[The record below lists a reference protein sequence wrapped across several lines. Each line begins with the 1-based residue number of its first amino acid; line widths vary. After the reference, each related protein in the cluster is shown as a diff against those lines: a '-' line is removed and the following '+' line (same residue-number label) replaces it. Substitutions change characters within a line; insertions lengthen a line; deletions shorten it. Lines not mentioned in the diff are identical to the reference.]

1 MANVVS
7 MWLNVLLFIFD
18 KTDRILILNPVT
30 IVTAEYMYLVYWLE
44 IAVHSW
50 HSRPHYGKM
59 VYNDIVIMD
68 EC

>member
-30 IVTAEYMYLVYWLE
+30 IVTAEYMYLVY
-44 IAVHSW
+44 
-50 HSRPHYGKM
+50 
-59 VYNDIVIMD
+59 
-68 EC
+68 